1 MDNLTRGIR
10 VLHQNAIRI
19 EADGRVL
26 YFDPHGVQDAPHD
39 ADYIFV
45 THDHYDHFSPEDI
58 GRVSKAGTTLVVPE
72 SARAAAEAVG
82 LAVLPV
88 QVGQSAALPGV
99 SFRTVPAYNLNKKFH
114 PRAKDW
120 VGYVAE
126 FGGGIYY
133 IAGDTDATPE
143 ARAVRCDVALLPI
156 GGTYTM
162 DAEEAAESG
171 PLHPPPGGR
180 PHPLQPRCGRP
191 TVPAAAGG
199 GSPLSNFTGKP
210 VTESFH

>member
-1 MDNLTRGIR
+1 MPG
-10 VLHQNAIRI
+10 
-19 EADGRVL
+19 
-26 YFDPHGVQDAPHD
+26 P
-39 ADYIFV
+39 
-45 THDHYDHFSPEDI
+45 
-58 GRVSKAGTTLVVPE
+58 
-72 SARAAAEAVG
+72 EAVG

-126 FGGGIYY
+126 LGGGIYY

-162 DAEEAAESG
+162 DAEEAADLARSI
-171 PLHPPPGGR
+171 R
-180 PHPLQPRCGRP
+180 PRVVVP
-191 TVPAAAGG
+191 THYSHAAAARQFQQLLEGVV
-199 GSPLSNFTGKP
+199 PCQILLENL
-210 VTESFH
+210 

>member
-1 MDNLTRGIR
+1 MDNLIRGIR

-26 YFDPHGVQDAPHD
+26 YFDPYGVQSAPHD

-45 THDHYDHFSPEDI
+45 THDHYDHFSPGDI

-126 FGGGIYY
+126 LGGGIYY

-156 GGTYTM
+156 GGRS
-162 DAEEAAESG
+162 SG
-171 PLHPPPGGR
+171 F
-180 PHPLQPRCGRP
+180 LQ
-191 TVPAAAGG
+191 
-199 GSPLSNFTGKP
+199 
-210 VTESFH
+210 

>member
-1 MDNLTRGIR
+1 MIPT
-10 VLHQNAIRI
+10 AS
-19 EADGRVL
+19 
-26 YFDPHGVQDAPHD
+26 HD

-45 THDHYDHFSPEDI
+45 THDHYDHFSPGDI
-58 GRVSKAGTTLVVPE
+58 GRVSKADTTLVVPE

-126 FGGGIYY
+126 LGGGIYY

-162 DAEEAAESG
+162 DAEEAAGCFSCAACCARRRRIWPAPSAPG
-171 PLHPPPGGR
+171 WSSPPTTATLRPPGSS
-180 PHPLQPRCGRP
+180 
-191 TVPAAAGG
+191 
-199 GSPLSNFTGKP
+199 GSCWRG
-210 VTESFH
+210 